1 VSILKELARIGNGI
15 RSGVSDVPSLVTNIL
30 ELDVHG
36 AVTDT
41 RKIMG
46 DTADVLNGAG
56 NLGIEMGSAPLKYT
70 ETLTKWADSAILS
83 GAQLAIEA
91 EKKLTGSGSI
101 ETGSEYW
108 ASSIKLQKAVE
119 TLIVAEL
126 EVGEDGWNGAAS
138 RAYNSATKAHR
149 QHVSDVGSADSNIG
163 EILKK
168 EAEQIR
174 QTREVLDSTSQALYD
189 YGLATKA
196 ILAIPGANV
205 AKVALADTLAATA
218 ALATTSAKMAQ
229 MVANSM
235 ENASGIRS
243 ASSHYEAAEKDTS
256 GDGGGCNPFVD
267 PRVDQ
272 KDLPSRAREGTDY
285 QPRKETPEWGPPAT
299 PLPVE
304 SQVPGTY
311 DLPADLPGPHITPP
325 NRPPAG
331 LPK

>member
-1 VSILKELARIGNGI
+1 MSILKELLRIGNGI
-15 RSGVSDVPSLVTNIL
+15 RSGASDVPSLVTNIL

-46 DTADVLNGAG
+46 DAGDVLTGAA
-56 NLGIEMGSAPLKYT
+56 NLGVEMGSAPLKYT

-83 GAQLAIEA
+83 GAQLVIEG

-101 ETGSEYW
+101 ETGNEYW
-108 ASSIKLQKAVE
+108 ASSKKLQKAVE
-119 TLIVAEL
+119 TLISAEFA
-126 EVGEDGWNGAAS
+126 EDEDGWNGAAS
-138 RAYNSATKAHR
+138 KAYIATTKPHR
-149 QHVSDVGSADSNIG
+149 QHVSHVGDADSNIG
-163 EILKK
+163 KILEK
-168 EAEQIR
+168 EADQVR

-205 AKVALADTLAATA
+205 AKVALADTIAATA

-235 ENASGIRS
+235 ENASDIRI
-243 ASSHYEAAEKDTS
+243 SSGHYEAAKQDTS
-256 GDGGGCNPFVD
+256 GEGGGCGPFVD
-267 PRVDQ
+267 PRADQ
-272 KDLPSRAREGTDY
+272 NDLPTRAQDASRY
-285 QPRKETPEWGPPAT
+285 QPRKQIPVYGPPAA

-304 SQVPGTY
+304 SQVPRIY
-311 DLPADLPGPHITPP
+311 DLPADLPAPHITPP

>member
-1 VSILKELARIGNGI
+1 MSILKELARIGNGI

-36 AVTDT
+36 TVTDT

-46 DTADVLNGAG
+46 DAGDVLTGAG
-56 NLGIEMGSAPLKYT
+56 NLGIEMGSAPLKYV

-83 GAQLAIEA
+83 GAQLAIEG

-101 ETGSEYW
+101 ETGNEYW
-108 ASSIKLQKAVE
+108 ASSVKLQKAVE
-119 TLIVAEL
+119 TLIRAEL
-126 EVGEDGWNGAAS
+126 EEGEDGWNGTAS
-138 RAYNSATKAHR
+138 KAYNSATKAHR
-149 QHVSDVGSADSNIG
+149 QLVSDVGSADSNIG
-163 EILKK
+163 KTLEK

-205 AKVALADTLAATA
+205 AKVALADTIAAAA

-229 MVANSM
+229 MVANSV
-235 ENASGIRS
+235 ENASDIRK
-243 ASSHYEAAEKDTS
+243 ASSHYEAAKNDTS

-272 KDLPSRAREGTDY
+272 KDLPTRAREGTEY
-285 QPRKETPEWGPPAT
+285 QPRKETPVWGPPAT

-304 SQVPGTY
+304 SQAPVTY
-311 DLPADLPGPHITPP
+311 DLPAELPVPHITPP